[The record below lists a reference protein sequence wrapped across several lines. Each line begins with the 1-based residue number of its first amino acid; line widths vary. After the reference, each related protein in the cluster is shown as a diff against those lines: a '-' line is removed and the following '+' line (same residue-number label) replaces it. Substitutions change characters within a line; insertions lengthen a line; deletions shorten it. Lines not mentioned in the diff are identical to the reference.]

1 MDVRYYMMND
11 HQETNE
17 LIEKLISQSRQ
28 SSNTMLNSI
37 DSMLRR
43 HIFIEETILFPKLPP
58 EMVED
63 VQYLEKEHG
72 EVFKVLDSISS
83 CVDER
88 QLQKLLRE
96 LLDLLLEHN
105 SYEESFIYDYYQNE
119 EASTLT
125 EFVSPPKQ
133 WKCRALA
140 DR

>member
-88 QLQKLLRE
+88 QLHKLLSE

-105 SYEESFIYDYYQNE
+105 SDEESFIYDYYQNE
-119 EASTLT
+119 EAGALI
-125 EFVSPPKQ
+125 EFVGPPKQ
-133 WKCRALA
+133 WKCRVLA
-140 DR
+140 NR